1 MNKYIFYDLGGE
13 YITTLKGNDFSLLGE
28 EELFQIAIRDG
39 EKLKLVGIVN
49 KQIVGRV
56 EVEEVK
62 YGFKSNIKKMWI
74 RR

>member
-1 MNKYIFYDLGGE
+1 MNKYIFYDLEGK
-13 YITTLKGNDFSLLGE
+13 YITTLKGNDFSSLGE

-62 YGFKSNIKKMWI
+62 
-74 RR
+74 

>member
-1 MNKYIFYDLGGE
+1 MNKYIFYNLGGE
-13 YITTLKGNDFSLLGE
+13 HITTLKGNDFSSLGK

-62 YGFKSNIKKMWI
+62 
-74 RR
+74 

>member
-1 MNKYIFYDLGGE
+1 MNKYIFYDLGGG
-13 YITTLKGNDFSLLGE
+13 YITALKGNDFSSLGE

-62 YGFKSNIKKMWI
+62 
-74 RR
+74 